1 MGILSW
7 IIIGALAGWIAS
19 MITGKNR
26 EMGAGSNILVGI
38 IGAFI
43 GGFIMNYFG
52 RTGYT
57 GFNLWSFLVALGG
70 SVILLLILNLFNW
83 GARNKGDDFMRA
95 KPDDRRDN
103 VDRIQ
108 HNIDKTVHNMEVAED
123 MIATTDNQEMK
134 QDLEAKNERRR
145 DALDGMRQEI
155 KEEADARDN
164 DYKD

>member
-83 GARNKGDDFMRA
+83 G
-95 KPDDRRDN
+95 DR
-103 VDRIQ
+103 
-108 HNIDKTVHNMEVAED
+108 HK
-123 MIATTDNQEMK
+123 
-134 QDLEAKNERRR
+134 ER
-145 DALDGMRQEI
+145 
-155 KEEADARDN
+155 
-164 DYKD
+164 